1 MKRNLTYKEM
11 KRAELYERQ
20 QKQIGIYALLLL
32 LFSFTILPILL
43 GGGM

>member
-11 KRAELYERQ
+11 KQAELYERKQ
-20 QKQIGIYALLLL
+20 TQIGIYALLLV
-32 LFSFTILPILL
+32 LFTFTVLPILL